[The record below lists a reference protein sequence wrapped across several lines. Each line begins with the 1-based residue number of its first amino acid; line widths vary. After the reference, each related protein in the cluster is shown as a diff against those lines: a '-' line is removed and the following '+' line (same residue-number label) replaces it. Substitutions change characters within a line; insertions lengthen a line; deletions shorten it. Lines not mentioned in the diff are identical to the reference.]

1 MHSRLFW
8 PARACPA
15 WAVNGPAGP
24 DYEPVSSHSADVSL
38 VSVFR
43 SWTAK
48 TGQWRWTTEESGEHV
63 TVHSRKIKTR
73 RRSTRK
79 EQLTSHRLKER
90 RTRPSSWYH
99 RPSNQARPAD
109 RPSNLPD
116 PPTGPNCET
125 VSWHVWQTRFDFPC
139 VELDCEKATMANI
152 PKDQRGGAL
161 SCYGFALGHDRGRKD
176 FRFCFCF
183 IQWYLGSWERRPVLL
198 ESESFDNR
206 FESIW
211 QYCESTY
218 GRLFAFL

>member
-99 RPSNQARPAD
+99 RPPARPAD

-116 PPTGPNCET
+116 PPTGPNCESADTPDSLVSIFRARSWT
-125 VSWHVWQTRFDFPC
+125 VKKRRWRT
-139 VELDCEKATMANI
+139 
-152 PKDQRGGAL
+152 
-161 SCYGFALGHDRGRKD
+161 
-176 FRFCFCF
+176 FRR
-183 IQWYLGSWERRPVLL
+183 INEAVP
-198 ESESFDNR
+198 
-206 FESIW
+206 
-211 QYCESTY
+211 
-218 GRLFAFL
+218 